1 MQEKCKCNYSRRLTG
16 ICLATGAVV
25 DGESIGA
32 GADVRSD
39 CITADLRART
49 GMQSALVY
57 VSAKKR
63 VFGVGLVSFVAL
75 ALKTDRLVD
84 AGVGARVDGLAFVDV

>member
-1 MQEKCKCNYSRRLTG
+1 
-16 ICLATGAVV
+16 
-25 DGESIGA
+25 
-32 GADVRSD
+32 
-39 CITADLRART
+39 
-49 GMQSALVY
+49 MQSALVY